1 MIIDLSN
8 KKSREI
14 SKSKYD
20 ICIVGSGPAGL
31 TIANELA
38 NSNLRV
44 CVLESGKNKKAKYA
58 DSLRKVASTGIQIKE
73 DSSERIF
80 GGTSYTWGGLSSVF
94 NKDNLEVVMVMYLI
108 VTINTSFYTIIIL
121 YKLVFHYTHF
131 AKFKIKSIFNIL
143 LNFLELIVV
152 IPIRENFFFISLS
165 FFK

>member
-14 SKSKYD
+14 SKSRYD

-94 NKDNLEVVMVMYLI
+94 NKDNLEE
-108 VTINTSFYTIIIL
+108 
-121 YKLVFHYTHF
+121 
-131 AKFKIKSIFNIL
+131 KIEGFVKGF
-143 LNFLELIVV
+143 
-152 IPIRENFFFISLS
+152 
-165 FFK
+165 